1 MTKTPVSAKKAEPAK
16 NQKAEETE
24 EESSYYD
31 TEDDAASG
39 QPRDTVQEQSAAMT
53 SVMTSMVSKARDTRF
68 TQESH

>member
-1 MTKTPVSAKKAEPAK
+1 MTKTPVSAKKAEPVK
-16 NQKAEETE
+16 NQRAEETE

-31 TEDDAASG
+31 TEDDATSG

-53 SVMTSMVSKARDTRF
+53 SVMTSMSKARDTRF